1 MADIAGNTIQTANTT
16 AFSSIGPRPTRVVD
30 RVGPT
35 DRFDYYRLRL
45 TGRTSVEITL
55 NGLRDDANVQLVNR
69 RGDILA
75 RSINSGTSD
84 EAAGRTLN
92 QGIFYIRVFTPNA
105 RANTPYRLNVS
116 GYADN
121 AGNTFN
127 QTLQIDPQSGPVVQ
141 TDYVSTAADRS
152 DFYEFDLT
160 DVREVDLSL
169 FGLAS
174 NTRLVLFDGDRRRID
189 FTAGGTS
196 GTEAGPIKQI
206 LGPGTYFARVLP
218 IGPDAATTYRFRAIA
233 SPAPDGA
240 GDTFPEANNLGV
252 LPERSAVT
260 PIPTIEELLN
270 VNDTDVYRFRTSDRA
285 DALLDVSLNLSN
297 ADLDVDLEIFDSNFQ
312 LVTSTVGSNT
322 VALSDVSLAAD
333 SIYFIRVSKVDNAAF
348 SFFTLDLE
356 TELDILDQAGNTPA
370 AAFDINNEASWT
382 PVNGSRSFNLGDFV
396 GADVDED
403 DYYTFNLTEA
413 SFIDL
418 NVIPESGDLNAT
430 ADIQLF
436 RQGPG
441 GIGDLEL
448 LDTVRQLGN
457 VPEQVEGIFDAGTY
471 FIRVFPEA
479 QSSFA
484 FYDLSLEATSISL
497 TPAFI
502 KDIAPGAQSSS
513 SLAQQ
518 MAGVGGSLFFSA
530 NDGSGQALWTTDGTF
545 EGTQELRKFST
556 IGDMVAVNG
565 FVYFT
570 AADAALNNG
579 QELWRT
585 DGTAVELVR
594 DILPGEDSSSIS
606 NFTVVGDLLYFT
618 ATNFE
623 DNFDT
628 NNEVWVVDTAFAG
641 VNLANSA
648 TLLDVTGDNVGSSPS
663 GLTAVGN
670 SLYFLAEFEGTPQ
683 LFKSANGAAPTVI
696 DTGNVNPLGSFVE
709 FQGALYFTG
718 SAPVIAGGT
727 PNLFTLD
734 ANDALVEVDPLPT
747 PIQAANFG
755 NLTVAGGKLFFTASA
770 EAGVE
775 LYAYD
780 PTLNVGSRSYLVED
794 ININPNISASSN
806 PLQLTAVNDLLYF
819 SADDST
825 GRHLWVSD
833 GTGGGTEKLLFNG
846 NPVATPTNL
855 IAVGTTLYFTADG
868 GSGSELWR
876 LFPDSDVELV
886 DIAGDVASNPG
897 NLTVV
902 NGRLF
907 FRADTPEA
915 GRELWVVGLPEE
927 EQIL

>member
-45 TGRTSVEITL
+45 TGRTSVEVTL
-55 NGLRDDANVQLVNR
+55 NGLRDDANVQLLNR

-75 RSINSGTSD
+75 RSINRGTSD

-92 QGIFYIRVFTPNA
+92 QGFFYIRVFTPNP
-105 RANTPYRLNVS
+105 RANTPYRLSVS

-127 QTLQIDPQSGPVVQ
+127 QTLQIDPQSGPAVQ
-141 TDYVSTAADRS
+141 VDYVSTAADRS

-189 FTAGGTS
+189 FAAGGTS

-218 IGPDAATTYRFRAIA
+218 IGPDAATPYRFRAIA

-240 GDTFPEANNLGV
+240 GDTFPDANNLGV
-252 LPERSAVT
+252 LPERSAT
-260 PIPTIEELLN
+260 DPIPTIEELLN
-270 VNDTDVYRFRTSDRA
+270 VNDTDVYRFRTADRA
-285 DALLDVSLNLSN
+285 DTLLDVSLNLSN

-322 VALSDVSLAAD
+322 VALSDVSLTAD
-333 SIYFIRVSKVDNAAF
+333 SLYFIQVSKVDNAAF
-348 SFFTLDLE
+348 SFFTLDLD
-356 TELDILDQAGNTPA
+356 TELDIPDQAGNTPA
-370 AAFDINNEASWT
+370 AAFNINNEASWAL
-382 PVNGSRSFNLGDFV
+382 VNGSRSFDFGDFV
-396 GADVDED
+396 GAGVDED

-418 NVIPESGDLNAT
+418 NVIPESGDLDAT

-441 GIGDLEL
+441 GINDLEL
-448 LDTVRQLGN
+448 LDTVRQVGN
-457 VPEQVEGIFDAGTY
+457 DPEQVQGVFDAGTY

-484 FYDLSLEATSISL
+484 FYDITLDASSVSL

-502 KDIAPGAQSSS
+502 KDIAPGLPSSS

-545 EGTQELRKFST
+545 EGTQQLREFSN

-579 QELWRT
+579 LELWRT

-594 DILPGEDSSSIS
+594 DILPGEDSSGIS

-623 DNFDT
+623 DDFDT
-628 NNEVWVVDTAFAG
+628 NNEVWVVDTTFGG
-641 VNLANSA
+641 VNLADSA
-648 TLLDVTGDNVGSSPS
+648 TLLDVTGTPVGSNPS

-670 SLYFLAEFEGTPQ
+670 SLYFLAETDVGEQ
-683 LFKSANGAAPTVI
+683 LFKSANGAAPVVI
-696 DTGNVNPLGSFVE
+696 DTGDVNPLGSFAE
-709 FQGALYFTG
+709 FQGALHFTG
-718 SAPVIAGGT
+718 SVGET

-747 PIQAANFG
+747 TIQAANFG
-755 NLTVAGGKLFFTASA
+755 NLTVAGGKLFFTAIA

-780 PTLNVGSRSYLVED
+780 PTLNAGSRSYLVED
-794 ININPNISASSN
+794 INIDPNSSASSN
-806 PLQLTAVNDLLYF
+806 PLQLAAVNDLLYF
-819 SADDST
+819 SAEDGS

-833 GTGGGTEKLLFNG
+833 GTGGGTEKLLFN
-846 NPVATPTNL
+846 NAPVATPTNL

-876 LFPDSDVELV
+876 LFPDGSDVELV

-927 EQIL
+927 EIL